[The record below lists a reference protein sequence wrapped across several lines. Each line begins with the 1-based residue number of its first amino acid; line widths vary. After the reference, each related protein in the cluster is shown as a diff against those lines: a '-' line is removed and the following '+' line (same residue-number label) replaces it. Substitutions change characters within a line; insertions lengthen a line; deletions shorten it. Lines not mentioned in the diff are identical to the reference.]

1 MSQEN
6 VELHIK
12 ALDAVNRRDL
22 DALLALMDPDVE
34 AVSALVAIEGGY
46 HGHIGMQRWWEN
58 LLAAF
63 PDFTIEVDEVRDFGD
78 VTVASLRNRGHGADT
93 DTPFE
98 QPVWQANRWQHGT
111 CIWWRT
117 VRTEAEAL
125 EAVGLSEEDARP
137 DS

>member
-6 VELHIK
+6 VALHFR
-12 ALDAVNRRDL
+12 AMAAVNQRDL
-22 DALLALMDPDVE
+22 DALLALMDPNVE

-46 HGHIGMQRWWEN
+46 RGHDGMRRWWGN

-63 PDFTIEVDEVRDFGD
+63 PNFTSEVDEVRDFGD
-78 VTVASLRNRGHGADT
+78 VTVAALRNRGHGADT

-98 QPVWQANRWQHGT
+98 QPVWNAVRWRRGR

-117 VRTEAEAL
+117 CETRAEAL
-125 EAVGLSEEDARP
+125 EAAGLCEQDAHV